1 MKPYIVGIWK
11 NDPCKVPQGYEFNT
25 WGEAL
30 DFYKRNRK
38 EFTIW
43 YHFLMPDILPF

>member
-11 NDPCKVPQGYEFNT
+11 SDPCELIQGYEFNT

-30 DFYKRNRK
+30 DFFKINRK
-38 EFTIW
+38 DFMIM
-43 YHFLMPDILPF
+43 YHFIMPEVLPF